1 VTEQIHLLHIEPD
14 IQTAEFILHT
24 LQQAGYV
31 VTSVQTGKE
40 GLIVA
45 WRDQPQI
52 IVAELD
58 LADIDGFEMVEKL
71 RKDHRTQKTKIVALT
86 NLKDPTSS
94 VRANEVGVDRYFV
107 KQPGA
112 VDLLADYLTR
122 SEDEAEDLTQSQTQ
136 IGLGKVTALMGIKG
150 GVGTSSLT
158 LNIGHHL
165 GLALGEGRV
174 LVIDFDLPMGSLVSI
189 SGVQGKLTLDQV
201 LIQEPQALSNMPL
214 KEDLLIPKAW
224 SCAVMPGLIRPES
237 HEDWTSSNIPALL
250 QVLRDHYEHLV
261 VDIGRDLSPPGQA
274 VLAQSDQILLVLQ
287 PDQECVTRAR
297 SVFNYLKKLG
307 TDGEKIHF
315 VTNRPSPSESLTA
328 RSTEEALGHP
338 VLGAI
343 PHMGDQVTLV
353 NTLHAPI
360 ALRFPESRG
369 NIIMKEIADFLIGEG
384 LPEHNSERLN
394 VRS

>member
-1 VTEQIHLLHIEPD
+1 
-14 IQTAEFILHT
+14 
-24 LQQAGYV
+24 
-31 VTSVQTGKE
+31 
-40 GLIVA
+40 
-45 WRDQPQI
+45 
-52 IVAELD
+52 
-58 LADIDGFEMVEKL
+58 
-71 RKDHRTQKTKIVALT
+71 
-86 NLKDPTSS
+86 
-94 VRANEVGVDRYFV
+94 
-107 KQPGA
+107 
-112 VDLLADYLTR
+112 
-122 SEDEAEDLTQSQTQ
+122 
-136 IGLGKVTALMGIKG
+136 
-150 GVGTSSLT
+150 
-158 LNIGHHL
+158 
-165 GLALGEGRV
+165 
-174 LVIDFDLPMGSLVSI
+174 
-189 SGVQGKLTLDQV
+189 
-201 LIQEPQALSNMPL
+201 
-214 KEDLLIPKAW
+214 
-224 SCAVMPGLIRPES
+224 MPGLIRPES

-287 PDQECVTRAR
+287 PDQECVTRAK

-384 LPEHNSERLN
+384 LPEHDSERLN